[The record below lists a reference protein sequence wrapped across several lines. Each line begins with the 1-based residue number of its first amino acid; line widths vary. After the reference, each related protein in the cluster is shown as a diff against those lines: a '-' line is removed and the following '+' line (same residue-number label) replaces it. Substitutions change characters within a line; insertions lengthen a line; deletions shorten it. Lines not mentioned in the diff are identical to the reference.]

1 MKFLLRSTDSTAAVA
16 GVDSHAATMM
26 ISAGP
31 NACLLRSTLGVGVSS
46 VDLDP
51 ITSDWIFDSGRALA
65 RALAPSIP
73 YGLFEIS
80 TEVTAALDGV
90 DRTAPSMRM
99 GDGPRFLSERFMLEL
114 WRYDLVSD
122 RFS

>member
-1 MKFLLRSTDSTAAVA
+1 MKFLLR
-16 GVDSHAATMM
+16 
-26 ISAGP
+26 
-31 NACLLRSTLGVGVSS
+31 
-46 VDLDP
+46 
-51 ITSDWIFDSGRALA
+51 
-65 RALAPSIP
+65 
-73 YGLFEIS
+73 S